1 MRKLSGFTIS
11 DNKFSFPF
19 RMILSGSS
27 GSGKTFF
34 AEKLLRRNDLFKEKV
49 SNVAYYYPG
58 YLSRVPVQWEN
69 ELDIPVSYREGLPT
83 KEELVQL
90 PRHTCVVIDD
100 MYDRAVQSSC
110 IDHLFRVISGKQRLC
125 VMIMTQNNFTKG
137 RYGREIRNSC
147 NFSVLFRNC
156 CDTSINEKTAHM
168 SGLKNAYAAASR
180 HAENE
185 MYPYVFIDQSQQ
197 GQLSSYRLY
206 TDIFS
211 RFMKVWSLSGMKGY
225 IIGESDFE
233 IFFDIYQREGS
244 NTFEATKNEDKNKNK
259 AANEER
265 NSSKSASISNN
276 QETEDTWWNIT
287 SSEESENEHD
297 GNSKEGPGVENS
309 PEREYTCDEK
319 EQEPSQGQQSAEEQ
333 PISPEQQRPVS
344 DGKLE
349 EKERRGR
356 CRERRFR
363 RSRYSRRD
371 KYSHSRRR
379 KAPKRLRNA
388 LFES

>member
-1 MRKLSGFTIS
+1 MRKLSGFTVS
-11 DNKFSFPF
+11 DTKFTFPF

-34 AEKLLRRNDLFKEKV
+34 AGQLLRRNDLFKEQV
-49 SNVAYYYPG
+49 SNVVYYYPG
-58 YLSRVPVQWEN
+58 YLSCVPVNWEH
-69 ELDIPVSYREGLPT
+69 EFDIPVSYREGLPT

-90 PRHTCVVIDD
+90 PSHTCVVIDD
-100 MYDRAVQSSC
+100 LYDQAVQSSG

-168 SGLKNAYAAASR
+168 SGLRNAYVAASR
-180 HAENE
+180 HVENE
-185 MYPYVFIDQSQQ
+185 MYPYTFLDQSQQ

-225 IIGESDFE
+225 IIGATDFE

-244 NTFEATKNEDKNKNK
+244 NIFEATNNVDKNKKK
-259 AANEER
+259 AADEER
-265 NSSKSASISNN
+265 KSPKPASIANIQAADN
-276 QETEDTWWNIT
+276 TWWNIT
-287 SSEESENEHD
+287 SSDESSAEQE
-297 GNSKEGPGVENS
+297 EGPNEG
-309 PEREYTCDEK
+309 
-319 EQEPSQGQQSAEEQ
+319 SQT
-333 PISPEQQRPVS
+333 SPEQEDTSNEEESGKQSESATGEQHITSEQSDPVRS
-344 DGKLE
+344 GQPDDRERKRRC
-349 EKERRGR
+349 EK
-356 CRERRFR
+356 RRFR
-363 RSRYSRRD
+363 LTRYSRRE

-379 KAPKRLRNA
+379 KDSKRPRNA
-388 LFES
+388 LFEC